1 MEIYAFSD
9 INDAL
14 VTKIPTIQSEIVFCG
29 GIKYWKN
36 KNYDSFSFLKR
47 LKEERREKFTILF
60 SPGDILLMKAV
71 LDLVCFIRYS
81 KKYIKNNYVKE
92 IIPKPKNILNFRS
105 EYENFISKQKIKE
118 ILDNRPVEFSG
129 RELSFLNTIITLLS
143 ENNPF
148 DFSVVRYLLLNSSI
162 VYETE
167 HYVFIPEHGRLNY
180 TDFYEINEKYK
191 RGIDALVSFQKDNFI
206 SWYME
211 KHKKITL
218 PFIDKKYIVGNSK
231 KTCDFPYYRDNAI
244 YINSS
249 VKYSTYLENGI
260 IQNYTNESYCIV
272 KISDKVEYEC
282 LNCKGEIIN
291 DTIREDYE
299 SIINFEIVQDEST
312 KDIATRVSEEYYII
326 ETKNAFIVCKRNEF
340 EVKEVNILELADI
353 NKKNLEKYKNF
364 IRSEHKNI
372 QELSRK
378 FTSILKKD
386 TDEKSEKSDRSGRRV
401 SFSEI
406 FDVILDSSDEDH

>member
-92 IIPKPKNILNFRS
+92 VIPKPKNILNFRS

-148 DFSVVRYLLLNSSI
+148 DFPVVRYLLLNSSI